1 MGESGANMTTQTAN
15 FILSDFIREH
25 RLIKFFRALKKLP
38 ELVEQL
44 ETHQVKLVDATKLEL
59 CTRHYP
65 PVEMVKDRIDL
76 ETFDTVWR
84 CPDCD
89 MEYPSSEYLMTKKRV
104 MRLRNHSVGNQI
116 D

>member
-1 MGESGANMTTQTAN
+1 MTTQTAN

-25 RLIKFFRALKKLP
+25 RVIKYFRALSKLP

-44 ETHQVKLVDATKLEL
+44 ETNQAKLVDATKLEL

-76 ETFDTVWR
+76 ETFDTVWK

-89 MEYPSSEYLMTKKRV
+89 TEYPSSEYLMTKKRV
-104 MRLRNHSVGNQI
+104 LRLRTRHGANQT